1 MLQVVVFQIG
11 NQVIAEAPCFQWG
24 QVILLAAPH
33 LINGIEVLGT
43 DAGICFEAD
52 IVLRLHEVEEVVI
65 VPLDKLPVAP
75 GAVAFSELKAILDK
89 TLQALKS
96 PQKNP
101 FGLGG
106 HLLGDVRVVHP
117 VGRLDRKSVV

>member
-1 MLQVVVFQIG
+1 V
-11 NQVIAEAPCFQWG
+11 
-24 QVILLAAPH
+24 LLTPH

-52 IVLRLHEVEEVVI
+52 IILRLHEVEEVVI

-75 GAVAFSELKAILDK
+75 GTVAFSELKAIPDK
-89 TLQALKS
+89 TLQALKG

-101 FGLGG
+101 FGLGS
-106 HLLGDVRVVHP
+106 HLLGDIRVIHP
-117 VGRLDRKSVV
+117 TGGLVPGGQDQLST